1 MALGQKTQ
9 KMVESMI
16 HSFEISA
23 KEKSLFIRFMNG
35 QRMVAETDYKLRPS
49 NTVYDVRVHRDYGTK
64 VVYYEKTMDILV
76 LFRNRLEC
84 EYTEFTWHMLKDELR
99 RNQVAMAA

>member
-1 MALGQKTQ
+1 MKHGPTKI
-9 KMVESMI
+9 VDRMI
-16 HSFEISA
+16 HSFEITA
-23 KEKSLFIRFMNG
+23 TEGALFTRFMDEQN
-35 QRMVAETDYKLRPS
+35 MVAETDYKLRPS
-49 NTVYDVRVHRDYGTK
+49 NTVYDVKVHRDYRTK
-64 VVYYEKTMDILV
+64 AACYIKTMNILV